1 MIYGSEYTLSG
12 KCSSALEK
20 TYVFYFKLIF
30 IYKLKEFSCS
40 PMVKQTEPE
49 L

>member
-1 MIYGSEYTLSG
+1 MVQNTLYLANVP
-12 KCSSALEK
+12 CALEK
-20 TYVFYFKLIF
+20 IYVFYFKLIF

-40 PMVKQTEPE
+40 PRVKQTKPE